1 VEKHPPLG
9 KELETSLLSF
19 GSDDSTPYYIYC
31 EKCGAIINWY
41 DFDTE
46 ISEKR
51 SKFERIMS
59 QWNKRAEPAV
69 PPLQFE
75 HAVHLLSLYEASGEE
90 SDEFEHAVHK
100 TRKKAPNPEM
110 PEY

>member
-1 VEKHPPLG
+1 
-9 KELETSLLSF
+9 
-19 GSDDSTPYYIYC
+19 
-31 EKCGAIINWY
+31 
-41 DFDTE
+41 
-46 ISEKR
+46 
-51 SKFERIMS
+51 MS